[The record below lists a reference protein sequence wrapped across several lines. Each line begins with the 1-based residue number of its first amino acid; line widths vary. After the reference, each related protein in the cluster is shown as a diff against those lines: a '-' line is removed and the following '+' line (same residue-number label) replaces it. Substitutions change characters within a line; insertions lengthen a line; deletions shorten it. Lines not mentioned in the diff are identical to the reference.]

1 MPQIYEKDYKILS
14 SDVDMYR
21 RMKVGRLFT
30 EFQEASIA
38 HTTELGMGREKTLD
52 RGFLWVV
59 VLHRAQVERMPVFDE
74 KVKISSWPGEQMHM
88 FFPRYFRV
96 VDQEGVEMVRAS
108 SLWVLLDA
116 KTRKIVQPEVAGVS
130 LPGLRTGFEAPLPRA
145 VKHVE
150 ENGFDYRVPFSYADI
165 NGHMNNTRYFDLALD
180 LMDEELRKK
189 NLKAVEAEYTCEVRQ
204 GKVIQVYTQREEKEK
219 RDVFITSGMD
229 GKKKLF
235 SVRLEMESG
244 EK

>member
-74 KVKISSWPGEQMHM
+74 
-88 FFPRYFRV
+88 
-96 VDQEGVEMVRAS
+96 
-108 SLWVLLDA
+108 
-116 KTRKIVQPEVAGVS
+116 
-130 LPGLRTGFEAPLPRA
+130 
-145 VKHVE
+145 
-150 ENGFDYRVPFSYADI
+150 
-165 NGHMNNTRYFDLALD
+165 
-180 LMDEELRKK
+180 
-189 NLKAVEAEYTCEVRQ
+189 
-204 GKVIQVYTQREEKEK
+204 
-219 RDVFITSGMD
+219 
-229 GKKKLF
+229 
-235 SVRLEMESG
+235 
-244 EK
+244 